1 MYNVSNAFLTKM
13 ALPAQRRRCYGTIG
27 NVDFEAK
34 NIIQGSTSI
43 TNQCSGNTDI
53 NVGQVY
59 VGELKTLL
67 RGLNIP
73 RKSYKGKEVVL
84 YQGLLIDE
92 QNNTWEDVCLGH
104 YFVDKAEWTLSG
116 ISITAYDAMYK
127 FDQNMIYTL
136 STGKIY
142 DFIVM
147 ACNACQ
153 VELGMTRQEILTLP
167 NGSLDFMLYDE
178 NDIETW
184 RDVISWC
191 AQTMGC
197 NATINREGKLIFVK
211 YNQTIV
217 DTYNT
222 KRRLEGAAFSD
233 FDSYYTGLSVV
244 NMADQT
250 TSYYGL
256 EQDTGL
262 TMNLGSNP
270 FLQYGTAQMQE
281 SERRTIL
288 DAIAEINYTPATV
301 SLNALMI
308 YDLMDVLQFT
318 GGFVGGTANVC
329 ITKFTWNLN
338 GVYTIECVGSDPA
351 LASAKSKTDK
361 NLSGLLSTVDENK
374 MHYYVY
380 RNVQQY
386 NINSGESSDIVDI
399 RYAVKKDT
407 YVEFHCTVEYV
418 SETIEDDTPEQ
429 YDITNVGAVKAQY
442 YLDDTLQDYEVY
454 ENNDDGIHLLHLLF
468 IWKADANTQGH
479 FKVKLSSYYTNVR
492 ILQGCC
498 LGYLTGQ
505 GLVGEGGWDGEI
517 IASEELEDFDL
528 MLIFNKAI
536 VIDSGIVET
545 YVERG
550 LMPPT
555 QNVNYIPFMSPSYLD
570 SGQSINVSNM
580 IFTTIV
586 NISLLTYTATIDG
599 ITFVNGE
606 VITPNIYGVT
616 GIDIIS
622 IGGKYLVSFDNGS
635 TWEAYVIGTG
645 WTTGTYM
652 TRQEIENVPQ
662 SAWQSPVMIKAILQD
677 EDEESLTE
685 IILKGGS
692 INV

>member
-1 MYNVSNAFLTKM
+1 MVNVSNDFLEVM
-13 ALPAQRRRCYGTIG
+13 QQPAQRRRCYGTIG
-27 NVDFEAK
+27 NVSFSNR

-43 TNQCSGNTDI
+43 TNQCSGGTDI
-53 NVGQVY
+53 AIGQVY
-59 VGELKTLL
+59 IGELKITL
-67 RGLNIP
+67 RGLSIP
-73 RKSYKGKEVVL
+73 RRGYKDKEIIL

-92 QNNTWEDVCLGH
+92 ENGIWEDVCLGH
-104 YFVDKAEWTLSG
+104 FFVDKADWTMSG
-116 ISITAYDAMYK
+116 VSITAYDAMYK
-127 FDQNMIYTL
+127 LDKDMTYTL
-136 STGKIY
+136 SSGRMY
-142 DFIVM
+142 DFVSI
-147 ACNACQ
+147 ACTVCG
-153 VELGMTRQEILTLP
+153 VVLGMTSTDFAWLP
-167 NGSLDFMLYDE
+167 NGLSQFYLYDE

-197 NATINREGKLIFVK
+197 NATINREGKLVFLR
-211 YNQTIV
+211 YGQTVV
-217 DTYNT
+217 DVYGT
-222 KRRLEGAAFSD
+222 KRRLSGGSFSD
-233 FDSYYTGLSVV
+233 FESYYTGLSVV
-244 NMADQT
+244 NMAAQT

-270 FLQYGTAQMQE
+270 FLQYGTASTQE
-281 SERRTIL
+281 VERRAIL
-288 DAIAEINYTPATV
+288 NAIAEINYTPATV

-308 YDLMDVLQFT
+308 YDLMDVLGFT
-318 GGFVGGTANVC
+318 DGIVGDGAVVC
-329 ITKFTWNLN
+329 ITKFTWRLN
-338 GVYTIECVGSDPA
+338 GTYTIECVGSDPA
-351 LASAKSKTDK
+351 LTSAKSKVDK
-361 NLSGLLSTVDENK
+361 NIAGLLSMVDESK
-374 MHYYVY
+374 THYYLY

-442 YLDDTLQDYEVY
+442 YLDDTLHDYEVY
-454 ENNDDGIHLLHLLF
+454 ENNDDGTHLLHLLF

-492 ILQGCC
+492 ILQGKCF
-498 LGYLTGQ
+498 GYLSGQ
-505 GLVGEGGWDGEI
+505 GLVGEGEWDGEI
-517 IASEELEDFDL
+517 IAFEELEDFDL

-622 IGGKYLVSFDNGS
+622 IGGKYLASFDNGS

>member
-1 MYNVSNAFLTKM
+1 MVNVSNNFLEAM
-13 ALPAQRRRCYGTIG
+13 ILPAQRRRCYGTIG
-27 NVDFEAK
+27 DIRFDAK

-53 NVGQVY
+53 SIGQVY
-59 VGELKTLL
+59 VGELKTTL
-67 RGLNIP
+67 RGLSIP
-73 RKSYKGKEVVL
+73 RRGYKNKEIIL
-84 YQGLLIDE
+84 YQGLLVDE
-92 QNNTWEDVCLGH
+92 ENRIWEDIICGH
-104 YFVDKAEWTLSG
+104 YFVDKAVWTMSG
-116 ISITAYDAMYK
+116 VNITAYDAMYK
-127 FDQNMIYTL
+127 FDKSMTYTL
-136 STGKIY
+136 GLGTMY
-142 DFIVM
+142 DFISM
-147 ACNACQ
+147 ACRECS
-153 VELGMTRQEILTLP
+153 VILGMTATDISWLP
-167 NGSLDFMLYDE
+167 NGTTEFQIYDE

-197 NATINREGKLIFVK
+197 NATINRQGELIFVK
-211 YNQTIV
+211 YGQNIV
-217 DTYNT
+217 DTYDT
-222 KRRLEGAAFSD
+222 KRRLSGGSFSD
-233 FDSYYTGLSVV
+233 FESYYTGLSVV
-244 NMADQT
+244 NMAEQT

-270 FLQYGTAQMQE
+270 FLQYGTSQMLE
-281 SERRTIL
+281 SERRSIL
-288 DAIAEINYTPATV
+288 NAIAEINYTPATV

-308 YDLMDVLQFT
+308 YDLMDVLGFT
-318 GGFVGGTANVC
+318 DGIVGEGAVVC
-329 ITKFTWNLN
+329 ITKYTWNLN
-338 GVYTIECVGSDPA
+338 GTYTIECVGSDPA
-351 LASAKSKTDK
+351 LASAKSKVDK
-361 NLSGLLSTVDENK
+361 NLAGILSIVDESK

-380 RNVQQY
+380 RNITQY
-386 NINSGESSDIVDI
+386 NISSGETQTIVDI

-407 YVEFHCTVEYV
+407 YVEFHCTVQYT
-418 SETIEDDTPEQ
+418 SETLEDNTPQ
-429 YDITNVGAVKAQY
+429 TYDIRNTGGVRAKF
-442 YLDDTLQDYEVY
+442 YLDGVLQDYEVY
-454 ENNDDGIHLLHLLF
+454 ENNEDGINLLHLLY
-468 IWKADANTQGH
+468 IWKANGSTQGH
-479 FKVKLSSYYTNVR
+479 FTVDLTTNYTKLT
-492 ILQGCC
+492 ILQGNVF
-498 LGYLTGQ
+498 GYLSGN
-505 GLVGEGGWDGEI
+505 GLVGEGTWDGEI
-517 IASEELEDFDL
+517 IAYEELEDFDL

-622 IGGKYLVSFDNGS
+622 IGGKYLASFDNGS